1 MAPHSFNRKG
11 LSAVKNKRGW
21 HDLSASTAAGKRFA
35 TALPE
40 VVMTQLACPLA
51 ALIPKARNAADLSS
65 IDVMRVK
72 SFLLERLAAA
82 KARGPDLLPG
92 QRTKYFTPLATRVLR
107 SSKLIKK
114 L

>member
-1 MAPHSFNRKG
+1 MAPHSFNREG

-40 VVMTQLACPLA
+40 VVITQLTCPLA
-51 ALIPKARNAADLSS
+51 AVIPKARKAADLSS
-65 IDVMRVK
+65 IDVMRVIF
-72 SFLLERLAAA
+72 FLFERLAAA
-82 KARGPDLLPG
+82 SARGPDLLPG
-92 QRTKYFTPLATRVLR
+92 QRTKYLTPFATRVLM